1 MKKVSL
7 LFILV
12 IFTNIIQI
20 HAQDAD
26 KTVTITVNGSGK
38 TQDEAKQSALRT
50 AIERTFG
57 AFISSKTEMLND
69 QVVADQMA
77 SVSSGNIKNYELLN
91 ESQLPDGSWSTTIKA
106 IVSVSKL
113 ANFVQSKGGNIEFK
127 GELFA
132 LNIKQQM
139 LNETGEIAGVFE
151 VVGLI
156 NNVIQTAFDFSI
168 KSSNPKAMDNTN
180 QKWSIPM
187 EILVRANKN
196 MSFCAEYIMKTLGA
210 IGMANEEIQT
220 YRSLNKAIYTVTLSY
235 QNKPQVFSFRSE
247 YSEKALQAL
256 VDFQN
261 LYFRSYKI
269 TPEIKNG
276 FNEFNEK
283 ALFLKAKSYEVETEY
298 GRNNYRH
305 KIEKLDLT
313 FSNAGQLIGQ
323 YTFNDHRSLNEIEQL
338 SNFNIEPTGKELEY
352 RNGGFVIGKFK
363 KNEII
368 LCPIDLGSGDIKTIT
383 EQFNNLNIG
392 GYHDWVV
399 PSAEILEFCDN
410 WAKKKSVNLFRVP
423 GGLVTKKG
431 ERFLN
436 SSRTYISSNAN
447 EITCTDCN
455 TSYNKEAPTIRLVR
469 LNQIN

>member
-91 ESQLPDGSWSTTIKA
+91 EYQLPDGSWSTTIKA
-106 IVSVSKL
+106 MVSVSKL

-196 MSFCAEYIMKTLGA
+196 MSFCAEYMMKTLGA
-210 IGMANEEIQT
+210 IGMTNEEIQT

-338 SNFNIEPTGKELEY
+338 SIFNIEPTGKELEY

-363 KNEII
+363 LARYQK
-368 LCPIDLGSGDIKTIT
+368 
-383 EQFNNLNIG
+383 
-392 GYHDWVV
+392 
-399 PSAEILEFCDN
+399 
-410 WAKKKSVNLFRVP
+410 
-423 GGLVTKKG
+423 
-431 ERFLN
+431 
-436 SSRTYISSNAN
+436 
-447 EITCTDCN
+447 
-455 TSYNKEAPTIRLVR
+455 
-469 LNQIN
+469 

>member
-1 MKKVSL
+1 M
-7 LFILV
+7 
-12 IFTNIIQI
+12 
-20 HAQDAD
+20 
-26 KTVTITVNGSGK
+26 
-38 TQDEAKQSALRT
+38 
-50 AIERTFG
+50 
-57 AFISSKTEMLND
+57 
-69 QVVADQMA
+69 
-77 SVSSGNIKNYELLN
+77 
-91 ESQLPDGSWSTTIKA
+91 
-106 IVSVSKL
+106 VSVSKL

-196 MSFCAEYIMKTLGA
+196 MSFCAEYMMKILGA
-210 IGMANEEIQT
+210 IGMTNEEIQT